1 MQVHKLQKYN
11 GPVHINCSV
20 NTWVSYLI
28 TDIIIYSNCPC
39 SETSWISVNI
49 YSAKQNESHLFQ
61 IHAH

>member
-28 TDIIIYSNCPC
+28 TDIIIYSNYPC
-39 SETSWISVNI
+39 SETSWISVNV
-49 YSAKQNESHLFQ
+49 
-61 IHAH
+61 